1 MIETGTLWIVII
13 GLGVGSFLLRFT
25 FLGFVGD
32 RPLPEWML
40 RHLRYTAVAIL
51 PALCGPLVVFSGD
64 ASATEPSRL
73 IAACVTLL
81 AGAISRN
88 VLVAIGSGAVTLFT
102 AVYLL
107 G

>member
-1 MIETGTLWIVII
+1 MIEDATLWTVII
-13 GLGVGSFLLRFT
+13 GLGIGSFLLRFA

-51 PALCGPLVVFSGD
+51 PALCAPLVVFSGD
-64 ASATEPSRL
+64 GGTTEPSRL
-73 IAACVTLL
+73 TAAIVTLGIGAL
-81 AGAISRN
+81 TRNVFAAIGAGAATL
-88 VLVAIGSGAVTLFT
+88 LVM
-102 AVYLL
+102 VYLL